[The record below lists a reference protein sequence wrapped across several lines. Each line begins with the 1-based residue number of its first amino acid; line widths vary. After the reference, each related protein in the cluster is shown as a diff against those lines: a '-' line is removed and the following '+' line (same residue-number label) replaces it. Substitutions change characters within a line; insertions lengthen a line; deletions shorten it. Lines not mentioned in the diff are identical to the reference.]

1 MQVTLNIPDEIPQE
15 IVNKLLIQFE
25 KHIQTVK
32 KSVLKLVQ
40 ANSDVDK
47 AKAQHDLAQ
56 LLNKLTI
63 INEEEI
69 SQWMNEVKSNHID
82 STWEKEISERVRAV
96 DEGTAIGVDY
106 DEAMQ
111 QIEQRFA

>member
-1 MQVTLNIPDEIPQE
+1 MQVMLNIPDEIPQE
-15 IVNKLLIQFE
+15 MVNKLLMQFE
-25 KHIQTVK
+25 NKIQTVK
-32 KSVLKLVQ
+32 KSVLKLAQ

-56 LLNKLTI
+56 LLNKLSI

-69 SQWMNEVKSNHID
+69 SQWVHEAKPNHID
-82 STWEKEISERVRAV
+82 STWGKEISERVRAV

-111 QIEQRFA
+111 QIERRFA